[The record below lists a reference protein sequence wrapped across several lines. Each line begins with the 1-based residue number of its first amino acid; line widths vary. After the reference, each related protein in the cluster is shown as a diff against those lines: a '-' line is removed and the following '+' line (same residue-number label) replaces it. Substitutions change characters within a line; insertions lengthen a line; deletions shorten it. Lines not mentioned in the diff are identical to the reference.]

1 MRLLQGGQGGHTYIP
16 YCFIERFESGLLIV
30 MVDAAVPVQ
39 HRHAFPLSGFAV
51 ASVHAVVGAV
61 VPLAGEH
68 IETLW
73 WWQEK
78 DASAVSARSP
88 LRAWW
93 LNPFFHNL
101 HTTRDFRS
109 GERDWDSRTKLHHIL
124 STF

>member
-1 MRLLQGGQGGHTYIP
+1 MREQVDTVKQCLRLGKGAELNPSGQVFGLARCWGQSACPASCQVRMRLLQGGQGGHTYIP

-30 MVDAAVPVQ
+30 MVDASVPVQ

-73 WWQEK
+73 W
-78 DASAVSARSP
+78 
-88 LRAWW
+88 
-93 LNPFFHNL
+93 
-101 HTTRDFRS
+101 
-109 GERDWDSRTKLHHIL
+109 
-124 STF
+124 